1 MRLVPTGRRGFGSC
15 NEFVFYFAVALPF
28 ARNTRREKALAVA
41 MRDSRR
47 LFVRS
52 VACGGLPPIVRA

>member
-28 ARNTRREKALAVA
+28 ARNTRREKTLAVA
-41 MRDSRR
+41 MRDKPQVFHQIRR
-47 LFVRS
+47 LRRL
-52 VACGGLPPIVRA
+52 AA